1 MLSVNNLTKKFGN
14 DFTAVDNVSFTL
26 ESGKIAGFVGENGA
40 GKTTTIKMMTGVL
53 SPSSGSVLINGFDM
67 AEDPIVAKKSI
78 AYVPDNPDMF
88 LKLRGIEFLSLMAD
102 IYGVGEEQR
111 KERID
116 SLSAR
121 FGIEDALGTRMSDY
135 SHGMRQKLM
144 IVSALIHEPPVW
156 ILDEPMTGLDPAS
169 AYELKQMMKEHAA
182 AGNSVFFSTHV
193 LEVAEELCDMI
204 LFIRKGKLVFS
215 GSLEE
220 LKALYPTRTL
230 EEIFLEM
237 NGTKNA

>member
-1 MLSVNNLTKKFGN
+1 
-14 DFTAVDNVSFTL
+14 
-26 ESGKIAGFVGENGA
+26 
-40 GKTTTIKMMTGVL
+40 
-53 SPSSGSVLINGFDM
+53 
-67 AEDPIVAKKSI
+67 
-78 AYVPDNPDMF
+78 
-88 LKLRGIEFLSLMAD
+88 
-102 IYGVGEEQR
+102 
-111 KERID
+111 
-116 SLSAR
+116 
-121 FGIEDALGTRMSDY
+121 
-135 SHGMRQKLM
+135 M

-182 AGNSVFFSTHV
+182 SGNSVFFSTHV

-230 EEIFLEM
+230 EEIFLEIT
-237 NGTKNA
+237 GYKGV